1 MHPDCGDRD
10 REYIVLD
17 SSVSAATVQCT
28 TRTRASFE
36 TADGEE
42 VTFERPGRPFRI
54 SARASVVRLE

>member
-1 MHPDCGDRD
+1 MHPDCLDRD
-10 REYIVLD
+10 REYIVLE
-17 SSVSAATVQCT
+17 VSECAATVKCT

-36 TADGEE
+36 TAEGEE